1 MHSLDLYICTSIA
14 VVYYAVPNLQ
24 QSNSAF
30 TKTIFFFWLQLHR
43 GVCKPVNNTPPVQ
56 SQAIPPLLEKQE
68 PRNSPA
74 PLARSWSSST
84 AVARGWAGNFPTD
97 CISISECRCVKRQAY
112 QGSAMISAALC
123 QSPDSSPAH
132 LPRLGGRPAPGAT
145 VCLLSGMLL
154 ILPSPAPLFPLGRP
168 RCEESTKPWS

>member
-24 QSNSAF
+24 QNNSAF
-30 TKTIFFFWLQLHR
+30 TKTIFFFFWLQLHR

-74 PLARSWSSST
+74 PLARSWSSSI
-84 AVARGWAGNFPTD
+84 AVARG
-97 CISISECRCVKRQAY
+97 
-112 QGSAMISAALC
+112 
-123 QSPDSSPAH
+123 
-132 LPRLGGRPAPGAT
+132 
-145 VCLLSGMLL
+145 
-154 ILPSPAPLFPLGRP
+154 
-168 RCEESTKPWS
+168 